1 MEARDRKRKIA
12 VTVWEHRVS
21 PVFDAAQT
29 LLIAE
34 IDGHRLGTVVHRS
47 FDPQRPLELLR
58 LLRALEVEVIIC
70 GAVSEE
76 PATMLEAAGIR
87 LIPFVTGRVDRVLAH
102 YLHGRPFEG
111 EFCMPGCGH
120 CCRQGKRHGHGPS
133 GPCER
138 PVATESGAR
147 CRSAN
152 GAGRETQA
160 AKDESGGHPA
170 HRPRA

>member
-34 IDGHRLGTVVHRS
+34 IDGCGLGAVVHRS

-58 LLRALEVEVIIC
+58 LLHAQEVEVIIC

-76 PATMLEAAGIR
+76 PAAMLEAAGIK

-102 YLHGRPFEG
+102 YLRGRPFEG
-111 EFCMPGCGH
+111 EFCMPGCGR
-120 CCRQGKRHGHGPS
+120 CCRKGRRTGSGPS
-133 GPCER
+133 GSCER

-147 CRSAN
+147 CRSAS
-152 GAGRETQA
+152 GSGREAQA